1 MYVWEGRYK
10 WHKTVLTSLK
20 HNKTVVLWYFQL
32 VFKYTLTFNFTKYIL
47 KENKAILTY
56 TLIIL
61 IIAINFV
68 PK

>member
-10 WHKTVLTSLK
+10 WFKTDLMSLK

-32 VFKYTLTFNFTKYIL
+32 VFKYTLTFNFTKDIL
-47 KENKAILTY
+47 KEHKAILTY

-68 PK
+68 LK